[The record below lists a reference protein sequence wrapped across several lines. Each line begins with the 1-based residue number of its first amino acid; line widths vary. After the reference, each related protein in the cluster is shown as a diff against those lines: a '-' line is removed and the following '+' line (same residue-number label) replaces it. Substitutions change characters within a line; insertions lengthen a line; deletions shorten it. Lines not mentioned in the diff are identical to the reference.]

1 MNSGHLTSRQE
12 TGLRMTLLGCG
23 RMGFALLKGWL
34 ASGIPAE
41 NFQVVEPNPSANL
54 VHLAN
59 DSGLRTISLDE
70 ADEADVVILAV
81 KPQSVAEASAQA
93 STLLGA
99 DSLLLS
105 VVAGVSLQN
114 LRTQFPKAA
123 SVIRAM
129 PNLAAIVGQGASAL
143 VAETG
148 SPGTHRRIAENLLK
162 AVGITEWVAREELVD
177 VITALSGSG
186 PAYAFYLAECLAAA
200 GVKGG
205 LPESVAGRLA
215 RATIQG
221 AGAILASSG
230 DDPATLREQVTSP
243 GGTTHAGLA
252 ILMKNGGLES
262 LIHETVAAAA
272 QRSRELGQG

>member
-1 MNSGHLTSRQE
+1 
-12 TGLRMTLLGCG
+12 
-23 RMGFALLKGWL
+23 MGFALLKGWL

-41 NFQVVEPNPSANL
+41 TFQVVEPNPSMNL
-54 VHLAN
+54 VHLAH
-59 DSGLRTISLDE
+59 DSGLRIISLDE

-105 VVAGVSLQN
+105 VVAGVSLQK
-114 LRTQFPKAA
+114 LRTQFPTAA